1 MWSNLSHFSREIW
14 QLSKCYGKFA
24 LGTRTPN
31 RTLGHPVARAREP
44 DRWSSCFYVVNGRF
58 TAERSGNW
66 LRSWRMKATRR
77 RSVNIGG
84 GGGGGPA
91 SWVVGPP
98 SSSPRRRA
106 ATATHRRDELLEF
119 LRRVDPAAI
128 HHLVSSVAS
137 PVTTPRTPRVA
148 SGSEAISARPRTD
161 RPLPDEPWNDRDGL
175 RTKSINPRQPSYIQ
189 QSNSERLSFGL
200 PHALAHSNSE
210 TVRVIIMIHLGN

>member
-1 MWSNLSHFSREIW
+1 
-14 QLSKCYGKFA
+14 
-24 LGTRTPN
+24 
-31 RTLGHPVARAREP
+31 
-44 DRWSSCFYVVNGRF
+44 
-58 TAERSGNW
+58 
-66 LRSWRMKATRR
+66 MKATRR

-91 SWVVGPP
+91 SLVVGPP

-161 RPLPDEPWNDRDGL
+161 RPLPDEP
-175 RTKSINPRQPSYIQ
+175 
-189 QSNSERLSFGL
+189 
-200 PHALAHSNSE
+200 
-210 TVRVIIMIHLGN
+210 